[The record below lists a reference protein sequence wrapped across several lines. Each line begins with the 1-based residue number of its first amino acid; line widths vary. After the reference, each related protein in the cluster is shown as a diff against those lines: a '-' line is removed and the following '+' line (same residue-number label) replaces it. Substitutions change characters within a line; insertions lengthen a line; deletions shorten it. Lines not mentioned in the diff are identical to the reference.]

1 MADKIGKFRTAFSL
15 HKFKCRNTLSVTA
28 IIKPDTFQT
37 KNQIFWK
44 TIIQWRYIRKLSV
57 TYMQPRLFLIQ
68 GVWFMPFFTRGF
80 ARPYLRW
87 INHIVKSDK
96 NILRFF
102 LSKCDGTLTLSH
114 DSNLT
119 ALSEVVFMCLGF
131 HLAVSSPDGYI
142 YHSLLKL
149 MNAYKGSKQWPLEK
163 LKQRPSLCFL
173 YSQCTWVSGI
183 WGKQNDTLIY
193 VFDCSFAA

>member
-1 MADKIGKFRTAFSL
+1 MGL
-15 HKFKCRNTLSVTA
+15 LGH
-28 IIKPDTFQT
+28 
-37 KNQIFWK
+37 IF
-44 TIIQWRYIRKLSV
+44 
-57 TYMQPRLFLIQ
+57 
-68 GVWFMPFFTRGF
+68 
-80 ARPYLRW
+80 AE

-149 MNAYKGSKQWPLEK
+149 MNAYKGSKPWPLEK
-163 LKQRPSLCFL
+163 LKTKAFFVFSLLTMYVGLGDLRQTKWYIDLFIWLFFCGVIQNVLLLIFEWAIAMVNFHEKPTALHCVWQRSSLISNTWKNSIL
-173 YSQCTWVSGI
+173 EGVMQYSTG
-183 WGKQNDTLIY
+183 TLIHNC
-193 VFDCSFAA
+193 VIFWWLTF